1 MRNNTQDQTLERN
14 YVEKYRFLIRE
25 YEQVKAG
32 MHPRFRFAQDFYK
45 ANDTDRRSFLKY
57 YNRYKQS
64 GSEQDLLPQKRGPK
78 YKSRRPL
85 QDIEQKVL
93 ALRGSGNN
101 RYAIHNLLKPSL
113 KEKTPS
119 PSGVYN
125 ILRRYGV
132 NKLTVKMKENKRK
145 IIKEKAGELAHIDL
159 HHLSKAVVKGES
171 KKRYLLCVVDDCTRI
186 AWAEL
191 VGDCTAL
198 TVMFAT
204 LRCLNILSE
213 HYQIRFAEVL
223 TDNGAEFGIRTS
235 KQKIGHPFERM
246 LLELGIVHRYIRPYR
261 PQTNG
266 KVERFWRT
274 IEDDMLRE
282 TFYESEAELKEELLH
297 YLYYYNHER
306 HHQGINNI
314 PVNFRNLLPN

>member
-1 MRNNTQDQTLERN
+1 MRNNTQDQTLVRN
-14 YVEKYRFLIRE
+14 YLEKYRFLIKE
-25 YEQVKAG
+25 YELVRKQ
-32 MHPRFRFAQDFYK
+32 MHPQFRFAEDFYK

-64 GSEQDLLPQKRGPK
+64 GKEDDLLPQKRGPK

-85 QDIEQKVL
+85 EDIEQKVL
-93 ALRGSGNN
+93 ALREKGNN
-101 RYAIHNLLKPSL
+101 RYEIHNLLKSSL
-113 KEKTPS
+113 KDITPS

-132 NKLTVKMKENKRK
+132 NRLTKQMEQNKRK
-145 IIKEKAGELAHIDL
+145 IIKERAGELGHIDL
-159 HHLSKAVVKGES
+159 HHLSKAVVSKES
-171 KKRYLLCVVDDCTRI
+171 KRRYLLCVVDDCTRI

-191 VGDCTAL
+191 LDDCKSL
-198 TVMFAT
+198 TVMFSA
-204 LRCLNILSE
+204 LRCFNVLADQ
-213 HYQIRFAEVL
+213 YQIRFEEVL
-223 TDNGAEFGIRTS
+223 TDNGPEFGIRTS
-235 KQKIGHPFERM
+235 KQKAGHPFERM
-246 LLELGIVHRYIRPYR
+246 LSELGIIHRYTRPYR

-274 IEDDMLRE
+274 IEEDMLRDTFFDSE
-282 TFYESEAELKEELLH
+282 TELKEELLH

-314 PVNFRNLLPN
+314 PVIFKNLLPN